1 MNRGNTERL
10 VWDLPTRAFHWS
22 LALTFTVAYLTG
34 ENDHY
39 ALLHV
44 SCGFTV
50 LGLIIFR
57 IIWGFMG
64 SRYARFKNFLAKI
77 SEIFNY
83 LKSLLTRSPAHYV
96 GHNPAGGLAI
106 CLLLI
111 LGLTTAITGWVEYED
126 LDISHIE
133 LVHELS
139 ADTMLVLVLIHVSA
153 VFLSSFLHR
162 ENLIRA
168 MLTGCKSCSESEC
181 IHKSHPVIALSIL
194 ACIAS
199 FWLWMYRSKWL
210 PLLGI
215 VGT

>member
-1 MNRGNTERL
+1 MNQRNTERL

-22 LALTFTVAYLTG
+22 LVLSFTGAYLTG

-57 IIWGFMG
+57 LVWGFMG
-64 SRYARFKNFLAKI
+64 SRYARFKNFVANM

-83 LKSLLTRSPAHYV
+83 LKSLFTRSPRHYV

-111 LGLTTAITGWVEYED
+111 LGLITAITGWVEYED
-126 LDISHIE
+126 LDISYIE
-133 LVHELS
+133 VVHELS
-139 ADTMLVLVLIHVSA
+139 ADAMLGLVLIHVSA
-153 VFLSSFLHR
+153 VVLSSFLHR

-168 MLTGCKSCSESEC
+168 MLTGCKSCREIEC
-181 IHKSHPVIALSIL
+181 IQKSHPRIALSIL
-194 ACIAS
+194 VCIVY

-210 PLLGI
+210 PLLSILGS
-215 VGT
+215 